1 MNFDLLL
8 VDSKDEKIFKM
19 KKAIIVGASSGIG
32 KEIALSLLRDHYK
45 IGITGRRINNLEE
58 IKKIDPKNIFVSSF
72 DCTKESNAKKLDE
85 LAKSDSPPWIYM
97 I

>member
-1 MNFDLLL
+1 
-8 VDSKDEKIFKM
+8 M

-58 IKKIDPKNIFVSSF
+58 IKDNL
-72 DCTKESNAKKLDE
+72 KESNLKNRGDKKN
-85 LAKSDSPPWIYM
+85 
-97 I
+97 